1 MTTVAEIAPG
11 LAQIKSSLEA
21 DALRAEIRDLTERL
35 DRARRRLKSE
45 KSHSKRLRRKLD
57 QINHRK
63 DNDNMT
69 IEENTITDQTD
80 QTATERDDTPVAH
93 VTPNERT
100 AAGLA
105 DSLARLNDL
114 FDEVGAAYADLRRY
128 AAAASATLGT
138 GKDATTK

>member
-35 DRARRRLKSE
+35 DRARRHLKAE
-45 KSHSKRLRRKLD
+45 KSHSKRLRRRLD
-57 QINHRK
+57 TITNTNNQE
-63 DNDNMT
+63 DNMT
-69 IEENTITDQTD
+69 EETTITNQTD

-114 FDEVGAAYADLRRY
+114 FDEFGAAYADLRRY

-138 GKDATTK
+138 GEDATTK

>member
-128 AAAASATLGT
+128 AAASATLGT